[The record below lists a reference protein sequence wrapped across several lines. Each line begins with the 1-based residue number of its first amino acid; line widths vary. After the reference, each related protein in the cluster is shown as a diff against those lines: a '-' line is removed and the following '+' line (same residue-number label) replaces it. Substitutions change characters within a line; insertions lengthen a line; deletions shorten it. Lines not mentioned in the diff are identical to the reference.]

1 MRLVN
6 WQAGEKV
13 VQVLELAALA
23 VVVVVVV
30 VEVVVHRV
38 RFTQSRA

>member
-13 VQVLELAALA
+13 VQVLELGALA